1 MKIGIQ
7 TRPWGPDMN
16 QQNLGQI
23 LAEIAATGYDGLEIG
38 AQHLDI
44 SRPQPFG
51 RLVADHGLQVVGIHV
66 GGEIYDPQSVREA
79 LDNLERTVVFAAEV
93 GVPFLPFSGRLK
105 PDKTKVDHRRQAES
119 LNRIGQLCSDYG
131 VRLCYHNHFWE
142 IENDCAELS
151 YLCEHTDPD
160 LVWLCLD
167 VGWVE
172 RAGGSPVAVASKF
185 LDRVAY
191 FHLKDTKDDVWME
204 VGHGTVDF
212 AGLFQLVT
220 GRDLAWSVVEQD
232 ETQRAPLESAR
243 LSREYLKGQLGV

>member
-7 TRPWGPDMN
+7 TRPWGADMN

-23 LAEIAATGYDGLEIG
+23 LTEIAAAGYDGLEIG
-38 AQHLDI
+38 AQHVDI
-44 SRPQPFG
+44 SQPKPFY

-79 LDNLERTVVFAAEV
+79 LDNLERTVAFAAQ
-93 GVPFLPFSGRLK
+93 GDVPFLPFSGRPK
-105 PDKTKVDHRRQAES
+105 SGKTKADHQRQAES
-119 LNRIGQLCSDYG
+119 LNRIGQLCSNYG
-131 VRLCYHNHFWE
+131 VQLSYHNHFWE
-142 IENDCAELS
+142 IENDCAELR

-172 RAGGSPVAVASKF
+172 RAGGSPVAVGSEF
-185 LDRVAY
+185 LERVAY
-191 FHLKDTKDDVWME
+191 LHLKDTKDDLWME

-212 AGLFQLVT
+212 DGLFQLIK

-232 ETQRAPLESAR
+232 ETRRAPLESAR
-243 LSREYLKGQLGV
+243 LSREYLKEQVGV